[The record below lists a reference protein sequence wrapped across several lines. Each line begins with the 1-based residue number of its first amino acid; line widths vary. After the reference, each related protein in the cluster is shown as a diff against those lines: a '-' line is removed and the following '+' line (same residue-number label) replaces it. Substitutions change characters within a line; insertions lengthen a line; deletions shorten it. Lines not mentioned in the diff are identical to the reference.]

1 MVPEKMSEQDG
12 LHIPISHIWE
22 YSRESNRALLSLL
35 EWDHLM
41 ACERCVA
48 NLWLCHASDSVENI
62 ERTAAEFEAVRYP
75 GLSLSSPRLAG

>member
-1 MVPEKMSEQDG
+1 MVPDKMSAQEG
-12 LHIPISHIWE
+12 LHIPISQIWE

-62 ERTAAEFEAVRYP
+62 ERRVNLIECGVAA
-75 GLSLSSPRLAG
+75 